1 MILNIDTPAVSAEVP
16 ASCVATPSGSLFRM
30 GESSE
35 GVGVG
40 SRWGRAL
47 AVAVAVHAGGL
58 AAGLAFAARPVERV
72 VEPEP
77 ELVLLAFRPPPPASG
92 GQTRQAAKERASRP
106 ARARVSRPVVEP
118 RAVVPQPLAEPKPE
132 VIEPPKPEEPP
143 ATAQDE
149 SLPESD
155 PGAQPES
162 SPGPVVAGGVAG
174 GVEGGVQGGIVGA
187 SGRAGDAVGLA
198 QVLRAP
204 AVLKQPRP
212 EYPRRAR
219 SDGIQGLVLV
229 RIIVGTD
236 GEVETEHTRVI
247 RSIPALDAAAISA
260 VNRWRFTP
268 AIGRLGRPV
277 RVILEL
283 PVQFS
288 LK

>member
-1 MILNIDTPAVSAEVP
+1 MILNIDTPAVSAEVA
-16 ASCVATPSGSLFRM
+16 ASCVAAPSGSLFRM
-30 GESSE
+30 GEASE

-47 AVAVAVHAGGL
+47 VLAVVVHAGGL
-58 AAGLAFAARPVERV
+58 AAGLAFAARPVERA

-77 ELVLLAFRPPPPASG
+77 ELVLLAFKPPPPASG
-92 GQTRQAAKERASRP
+92 GQTQQAAKERASRP
-106 ARARVSRPVVEP
+106 ARARVSRPVVAP
-118 RAVVPQPLAEPKPE
+118 RAVVPQPLPEPE
-132 VIEPPKPEEPP
+132 VVEPAKPEEPP
-143 ATAQDE
+143 ATAPDE

-155 PGAQPES
+155 SGAES
-162 SPGPVVAGGVAG
+162 GPGPVVAGGVAG

-187 SGRAGDAVGLA
+187 SGGAGDAVGLA

-229 RIIVGTD
+229 RIIVGTQ

>member
-118 RAVVPQPLAEPKPE
+118 RAVVPLPEPKPE

-162 SPGPVVAGGVAG
+162 GPGPVVAGGVAG

-187 SGRAGDAVGLA
+187 SGGAGDAVGLA

-260 VNRWRFTP
+260 VHRWRFTP

>member
-1 MILNIDTPAVSAEVP
+1 MRMILNIGAHAVSAEAP
-16 ASCVATPSGSLFRM
+16 TSGVATPSGTLFRM

-58 AAGLAFAARPVERV
+58 AAGLAFAAHPVERV

-77 ELVLLAFRPPPPASG
+77 ELVLLTFRPPPPASG
-92 GQTRQAAKERASRP
+92 GQPRQAAKERA
-106 ARARVSRPVVEP
+106 ARARVARPVVEP
-118 RAVVPQPLAEPKPE
+118 RAVVPQPLPEPKPE
-132 VIEPPKPEEPP
+132 VVEPPKPEESP
-143 ATAQDE
+143 AVAQDE

-155 PGAQPES
+155 SGARTES
-162 SPGPVVAGGVAG
+162 GPGPVVAGGVAG

-187 SGRAGDAVGLA
+187 SGGAGDAVGLG

-247 RSIPALDAAAISA
+247 RSIPSLDAAAISA